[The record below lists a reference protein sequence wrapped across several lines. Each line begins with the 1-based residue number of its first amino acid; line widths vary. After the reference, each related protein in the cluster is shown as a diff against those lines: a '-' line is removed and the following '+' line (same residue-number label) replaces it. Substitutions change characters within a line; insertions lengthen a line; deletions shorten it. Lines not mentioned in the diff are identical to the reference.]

1 MARNTLLSIIPAQT
15 TSRFREGS
23 ILPGCSPRSG
33 SIPAVTT
40 KGRCYNSKTKK
51 YSKPINVPGAAQTY
65 IHSVN
70 SAGGIVFLLVRLER
84 QSLWRT
90 ADRQDVFS
98 DPKGPDYT
106 KPDDI
111 NDKRD
116 VVGRFE
122 STSSRSEQSLEAT
135 Y

>member
-1 MARNTLLSIIPAQT
+1 MSQAQPRPTFTPSTVRAALFFSWYDSSGKAYGALLT
-15 TSRFREGS
+15 G
-23 ILPGCSPRSG
+23 
-33 SIPAVTT
+33 
-40 KGRCYNSKTKK
+40 KTFYK
-51 YSKPINVPGAAQTY
+51 
-65 IHSVN
+65 
-70 SAGGIVFLLVRLER
+70 
-84 QSLWRT
+84 
-90 ADRQDVFS
+90 FS